1 MRGAGGLH
9 DSSSRFRIDR
19 SPPVAVLLRRTAHD
33 HRIGVVQKARNGLV
47 IDTRPDENRKR
58 ATVGSDLQIIGS
70 DRFSGGCPGHDGA
83 IRSHE
88 FKCFHMLIE

>member
-19 SPPVAVLLRRTAHD
+19 SPPVAVLLRRTADD
-33 HRIGVVQKARNGLV
+33 HRIGVVQEVRNRLV
-47 IDTRPDENRKR
+47 IDARSDENRKR
-58 ATVGSDLQIIGS
+58 AAVRGDLQIICS